1 MGSEPS
7 KPDEAFSRTE
17 QIRFEIKRNKYVKA
31 AAKVPW
37 ILFLTSLGGVALGVV
52 CYSEWEIIY
61 RVFEALMGEDN
72 RYWSPV
78 PMGLTAATMIVGFHL
93 LAKLKPQNIAVKI
106 VENSVGML
114 IPIYLFG
121 IGILIACIL
130 FQEGLSDMLNVEI
143 PDIIGGI
150 PAVVEEG
157 WLDAFFAHVT
167 NPIAVMAF
175 SLGIGG
181 LAIVNIFVAHQLLTM
196 IAKNGSDMFD
206 RLTLAKSAIS
216 DHQNTQR
223 DQREYAAIGAEL
235 DELDMQDDE
244 DIKLMITDEVMSTIS
259 DALLPHKKWL
269 QHKQYS
275 SEFRFGVQDQ
285 KVDTK
290 QMAKDIAKIEAIR
303 PQDVMNAMNP
313 RYLEKKTK

>member
-1 MGSEPS
+1 MSNVPS
-7 KPDEAFSRTE
+7 KLDEAFTRAE

-31 AAKVPW
+31 AAKVPL
-37 ILFLTSLGGVALGVV
+37 ILLITFLCVIGLGVV

-78 PMGLTAATMIVGFHL
+78 LMGLTAATMIVGFHL
-93 LAKLKPQNIAVKI
+93 LAKLKPQNIAVRI
-106 VENSVGML
+106 VESSVGIL

-143 PDIIGGI
+143 PDIIGGL
-150 PAVVEEG
+150 PKVVEEG
-157 WLDAFFAHVT
+157 WLDAFFTHVT
-167 NPIAVMAF
+167 NPIAVMVF

-196 IAKNGSDMFD
+196 ITKNGTDAFD
-206 RLTLAKSAIS
+206 RLTLAKSAIG
-216 DHQNTQR
+216 DHQITQR
-223 DQREYAAIGAEL
+223 VQREYAAIGAEL
-235 DELDMQDDE
+235 DELAMQDDQ
-244 DIKLMITDEVMSTIS
+244 DIKLMITDEVMNTIS

-269 QHKQYS
+269 QNKQYS

-290 QMAKDIAKIEAIR
+290 KMAKDIAKIEAIR
-303 PQDVMNAMNP
+303 PQDVMNAMDP
-313 RYLEKKTK
+313 RYLEKKIK